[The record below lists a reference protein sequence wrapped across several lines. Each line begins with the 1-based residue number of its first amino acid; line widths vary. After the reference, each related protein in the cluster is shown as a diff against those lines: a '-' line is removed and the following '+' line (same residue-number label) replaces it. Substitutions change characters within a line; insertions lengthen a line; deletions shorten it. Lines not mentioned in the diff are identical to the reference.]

1 MRQCIVFV
9 NHSQK
14 SAILGRFDN
23 RLTDKMFENAPSSYF
38 TNQNVAVLFP
48 ESENARYA
56 LVKRAIANGELIH
69 IRRGMY
75 CLAPKYQKKSVNLY
89 ALAQHIYGP
98 SYISLE
104 AALSWHGWI
113 PEAVYTLTSVSFG
126 KSKEFK
132 TPLGAFS
139 YNRVPQEVFYTGVE
153 RMTDETGDVFFM
165 ASPLKALSDYVYVHR
180 KDWTGLEPI
189 VNSLR
194 IEPEEFENVT
204 YDGFDMLLENYKSSR
219 VQRFLKGL
227 RKDLKL

>member
-1 MRQCIVFV
+1 MEMRM
-9 NHSQK
+9 
-14 SAILGRFDN
+14 N
-23 RLTDKMFENAPSSYF
+23 RLTDKIFENAPSSYF
-38 TNQNVAVLFP
+38 TNQDVAVLFP

-56 LVKRAIANGELIH
+56 LVKRAIANGEIIH

-75 CLAPKYQKKSVNLY
+75 CLAPKYQKKSMNLY

-104 AALSWHGWI
+104 SALSWHGWI

-132 TPLGAFS
+132 TPLGVFS
-139 YNRVPQEVFYTGVE
+139 YNRVPQEVFYAGVE

-180 KDWTGLEPI
+180 KDWVGLGPI

-194 IEPEEFENVT
+194 IEREEFENVN
-204 YDGFDMLLENYKSSR
+204 YDGFDMLLENYKSRR

>member
-1 MRQCIVFV
+1 M
-9 NHSQK
+9 
-14 SAILGRFDN
+14 N
-23 RLTDKMFENAPSSYF
+23 RLTDKIFENAPFCYF
-38 TNQNVAVLFP
+38 TNQDVAALFP

-75 CLAPKYQKKSVNLY
+75 CLAPKYQKKRVNLY

-104 AALSWHGWI
+104 SALSWHGWI

-132 TPLGAFS
+132 TPLGVFS
-139 YNRVPQEVFYTGVE
+139 YNRVPQEVFYVGVE

-180 KDWTGLEPI
+180 KDWVGLGPI

-194 IEPEEFENVT
+194 IEREEFENVN
-204 YDGFDMLLENYKSSR
+204 YDGFDMLLENYKSRR
-219 VQRFLKGL
+219 VQLFLEGL
-227 RKDLKL
+227 RKDLKS

>member
-1 MRQCIVFV
+1 M
-9 NHSQK
+9 
-14 SAILGRFDN
+14 N
-23 RLTDKMFENAPSSYF
+23 RLTDKIFENSPTSYF
-38 TNQNVAVLFP
+38 RNQDVSALFP

-56 LVKRAIANGELIH
+56 LVKRAIANGEVIH

-89 ALAQHIYGP
+89 ALAHHIYGP

-104 AALSWHGWI
+104 SALSWHGWI

-126 KSKEFK
+126 KSKEFD
-132 TPLGAFS
+132 TPLGLFS
-139 YNRVPQEVFYTGVE
+139 YNRVPQKVFFAGIE
-153 RMTDETGDVFFM
+153 RLTDKTGDIFFM
-165 ASPLKALSDYVYVHR
+165 ATPLKALSDYVYVNK

-194 IEPEEFENVT
+194 VELEEVEDLT
-204 YDGFDMLLENYKSSR
+204 SSQFDSLLENYKSHR